1 MFFNGNINFAIDVFY
16 HNYLSVNFKKHFV
29 DDDFN
34 SVYQEEEEVDAGD
47 EEPEEEPEEE
57 SIFDQMSPQKK
68 REILY

>member
-1 MFFNGNINFAIDVFY
+1 M
-16 HNYLSVNFKKHFV
+16 NFKKHFV